1 VNIMKEEGLA
11 TTAARE
17 LAEQLDP
24 SVVVTSGSAYEQT
37 CRIWNG
43 AVTSR
48 PALVVRARTQADTQA
63 AIRTARRHGLPLS
76 IRGGGH
82 DWAGRSLRHDGLVI
96 DLTGL
101 RRVTVDPQARVA
113 TVGGGATA
121 ADVIAAT
128 APHGLAAVTGTVSSV
143 GMTGLT
149 LGGGY
154 GPLSGHFGLAVDNLL
169 GADLVLADG
178 KPITVDE
185 EHEPELFWAIR
196 GGGGNFGI
204 VTSMRVRLHAVD
216 RLFAGMI
223 VYPLTQAAAVLR
235 RLDPILIAAPDE
247 LTVQTVI
254 LNSPD
259 GTPAL
264 FVLPTWSGDLTAGEP
279 HIDKLRRLGIP
290 ALDRLGST
298 TCRDLLHANDA
309 QGKLTGRHVTAR
321 THWLPR
327 LTPAAIAALVEAGE
341 TLNSALS
348 GVSVHHFH
356 GAAARV
362 PVERTAFG
370 LRQDHLMAEI
380 VAWWE
385 PGEST
390 PHQMW
395 VDSAAKALVVDAL
408 PGGYPNMLGP
418 DHHAQIA
425 DAYGPNAARLLAA
438 KARFDPDGVFSAT
451 SLPPTTTT
459 TN

>member
-1 VNIMKEEGLA
+1 MKEDGLA
-11 TTAARE
+11 MTATRA
-17 LAEQLDP
+17 LAGQLDP
-24 SVVVTSGSAYEQT
+24 NAVVTSGSAYEQT

-48 PALVVRARTQADTQA
+48 PALVVRARTQADVQA
-63 AIRTARRHGLPLS
+63 AVRAARRHGLPLS
-76 IRGGGH
+76 VRGGGH

-96 DLTGL
+96 DLTGV

-121 ADVIAAT
+121 GDVIAAT

-149 LGGGY
+149 LGDGY
-154 GPLSGHFGLAVDNLL
+154 GPLSSRFGLAVDNLL
-169 GADLVLADG
+169 SADLVLADG
-178 KPITVDE
+178 RLITVDE
-185 EHEPELFWAIR
+185 EREPELFWAIR

-204 VTSMRVRLHAVD
+204 VTSMRIRLHAVD
-216 RLFAGMI
+216 RLLAGVI
-223 VYPLTQAAAVLR
+223 AYPSAQAAAVLR
-235 RLDPILIAAPDE
+235 RLDPMLVAAPDE

-254 LNSPD
+254 LTGPD

-264 FVLPTWSGDLTAGEP
+264 FVLPTWSGDQTAGEP
-279 HIDKLRRLGIP
+279 HIDELCRLGTP
-290 ALDRLGST
+290 VLALVGPT
-298 TCRDLLHANDA
+298 AYRDLLYVDDA
-309 QGKLTGRHVTAR
+309 QGEVTGRHVAAR

-327 LTPAAIAALVEAGE
+327 LTPVVIAALVEAGE
-341 TLNSALS
+341 TLSSPLS

-362 PVERTAFG
+362 PVESTAFG
-370 LRQDHLMAEI
+370 LRQDHLMSEI

-385 PGEST
+385 PGDST
-390 PHQMW
+390 PHQMLA
-395 VDSAAKALVVDAL
+395 DSAANALAVDAL

-418 DHHAQIA
+418 DHHTQIA

-438 KARFDPDGVFSAT
+438 KARFDPDAVFSAT